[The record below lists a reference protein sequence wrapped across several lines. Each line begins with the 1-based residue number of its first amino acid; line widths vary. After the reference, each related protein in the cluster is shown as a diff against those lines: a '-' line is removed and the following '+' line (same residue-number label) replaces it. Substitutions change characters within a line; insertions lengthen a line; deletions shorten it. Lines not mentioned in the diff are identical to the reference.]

1 MIKKL
6 ISILMAIVILLSM
19 VMSFSGCSTQQNNL
33 LTLGQWLGM
42 VNNSFGMESY
52 SQEEPYI
59 KNVSKE
65 NEYFNTIQIAAEW
78 DVIDRESTIDPNS
91 ALTWKDALV
100 TLVNVGNFTKA
111 NATEDEKIDYAIN
124 NFDSRIRKYW
134 MNRQIDVASA
144 TQLLVIA
151 QEKWAN
157 KTYKEPI
164 SKVEYS
170 ENVVDFSD
178 VKQSDYTVSES
189 GNILVGNDIAGNLE
203 VGKVVVLP
211 SSENNATPSAY
222 KIKEIKTN
230 GEYVEVVPDTA
241 LELGDVVDELY
252 IEDTFTPDLTQAA
265 FYDGNGNLLSG
276 DPSANVVSQSYS
288 SVSDPMISTLS
299 YSPNGTVETIPL
311 ASKTTTFEFKV
322 DGCKV
327 EVAMKSDGLS
337 AKIEM
342 PMSKKDKSWVGYY
355 EAEISNFEV
364 TNKIDYSWFTLHS
377 AEVKVDYTT
386 KNTIGVKK
394 EFVDEKA
401 VYAPKWSNGN
411 GQFLSNLKRSVW
423 KNSDAKGAK
432 TIKIGSIKVASVG
445 VASFSVDVYAKLKV
459 DGTIEI
465 SCSETGCKGIEYKNG
480 NCRVINTSDKDTDV
494 KFKCKAEGTVSV
506 APTVNAFGFAIIGLE
521 AEVGLGAE
529 ASLTLHLA
537 DAGNHLL
544 QEMSTSDL
552 PPEAVD
558 SMEVEGLSAEAE
570 EIRKYAEK
578 QGGTFECET
587 STVALHLDRCFDINI
602 YFILKVGIPEGTLAG
617 KLLKS
622 TNIKDEWEI
631 FGSKNAKICNLHVEN
646 GDWAKAFR
654 NIGFF
659 TDKNQC
665 TLKYTPFDNTKEE
678 EKETATENSN
688 NSNVTV
694 GEVLVIS
701 DMKMVLEVG
710 TTKIISVVQLPKEYE
725 LKDVVCSSSD
735 KKVATIDK
743 NGVIKGISEG
753 STTIIVQTSDGKY
766 SCACSITIVS
776 EGLGEFT
783 PLKFQSVYNDN
794 GMVYAA

>member
-1 MIKKL
+1 MKKK
-6 ISILMAIVILLSM
+6 IIAIVLVIVTLLSM
-19 VMSFSGCSTQQNNL
+19 VMSFSGCSTQQNNS

-52 SQEEPYI
+52 LQEEPYI
-59 KNVSKE
+59 KSVSKE
-65 NEYFNTIQIAAEW
+65 NEYFNTIQIAGEW
-78 DVIDRESTIDPNS
+78 DVIDRGATINPNS
-91 ALTWKDALV
+91 ALTWKEALV
-100 TLVNVGNFTKA
+100 TLVNAGNFTSA
-111 NATEDEKIDYAIN
+111 NATEDEKIDYAIS
-124 NFDSRIRKYW
+124 NFDSSIRKYW

-144 TQLLVIA
+144 TQLLVVA

-157 KTYKEPI
+157 KTYKESI

-178 VKQSDYTVSES
+178 VKQSDYTVSEN
-189 GNILVGNDIAGNLE
+189 GNVLVSNDVAGDLE

-211 SSENNATPSAY
+211 SSGNNATPNAY
-222 KIKEIKTN
+222 KIKEINTN
-230 GEYVEVVPDTA
+230 EGYVEVVPDKD
-241 LELGDVVDELY
+241 LELGDFVDELY

-265 FYDGNGNLLSG
+265 FYDGNGNLMSG
-276 DPSANVVSQSYS
+276 GSTANVVPQSYS
-288 SVSDPMISTLS
+288 SSSDPIISTLA
-299 YSPNGTVETIPL
+299 YSSTGNAVPL
-311 ASKTTTFEFKV
+311 ANKTTFNFEV

-342 PMSKKDKSWVGYY
+342 PMSEKDKSWVGYY

-377 AEVKVDYTT
+377 AEVKVDYIT

-394 EFVDEKA
+394 KYVDEKA

-411 GQFLSNLKRSVW
+411 GQFLTNLKNAVW
-423 KNSDAKGAK
+423 KNNDSKGAK
-432 TIKIGSIKVASVG
+432 TIKIGSIKVASIG
-445 VASFSVDVYAKLKV
+445 IASFSVDVYAKLKV
-459 DGTIEI
+459 DGTLEI
-465 SCSETGCKGIEYKNG
+465 SCSEIGCKGIEYKSG

-506 APTVNAFGFAIIGLE
+506 APTVNAFGFAIIGLKVE
-521 AEVGLGAE
+521 TGLGAE
-529 ASLTLHLA
+529 VSLTLHLA

-544 QEMSTSDL
+544 QEIETSDL
-552 PPEAVD
+552 PPEVVE
-558 SMEVEGLSAEAE
+558 SMQVQGLSADAE
-570 EIRKYAEK
+570 EIRKYAEE
-578 QGGTFECET
+578 QGGTFEWET
-587 STVALHLDRCFDINI
+587 STVDLHLDRCFDINI
-602 YFILKVGIPEGTLAG
+602 YFILRVGLEEETLAG
-617 KLLKS
+617 KLLKG
-622 TNIKDEWEI
+622 TKIKVEWEV

-646 GDWAKAFR
+646 GDWAKAFS

-665 TLKYTPFDNTKEE
+665 TLKYVPFDNVKEE
-678 EKETATENSN
+678 EKETENDN
-688 NSNVTV
+688 NNNLSVTV

-701 DMKMVLEVG
+701 DMKLVLEVG
-710 TTKIISVVQLPKEYE
+710 YTKIISVVQVPKGYE

-735 KKVATIDK
+735 EKVATINK
-743 NGVIKGISEG
+743 NGVIRGVGEG

-766 SCACSITIVS
+766 SCACSITVVS
-776 EGLGEFT
+776 EGSGDFT
-783 PLKFQSVYNDN
+783 PLNFKSVCNDG

>member
-6 ISILMAIVILLSM
+6 ISILMVIVTLLSM
-19 VMSFSGCSTQQNNL
+19 VMSFSSCSTQQNNS

-211 SSENNATPSAY
+211 SSENNATPNAY

-230 GEYVEVVPDTA
+230 GEYVEVVPDTD

-276 DPSANVVSQSYS
+276 DPSANIAPQSYS
-288 SVSDPMISTLS
+288 SVSDPMISTLA
-299 YSPNGTVETIPL
+299 YSSNETVKTIPL
-311 ASKTTTFEFKV
+311 ASKTTFSFEV

-342 PMSKKDKSWVGYY
+342 PMSEKDKSWIGYY

-394 EFVDEKA
+394 KFVDEKA

-411 GQFLSNLKRSVW
+411 GHFLSNLKNAVW
-423 KNSDAKGAK
+423 KNNDGKGAK

-445 VASFSVDVYAKLKV
+445 VASFSVDVYAKCKV

-506 APTVNAFGFAIIGLE
+506 APTVNAFGFAIIGLK

-552 PPEAVD
+552 PPEVVD

-570 EIRKYAEK
+570 EIRKYAEE

-587 STVALHLDRCFDINI
+587 STVDLHLDRCFDINI
-602 YFILKVGIPEGTLAG
+602 YFILKVGIEEETLAG
-617 KLLKS
+617 KLLKG
-622 TNIKDEWEI
+622 TKIKVEWEI

-646 GDWAKAFR
+646 GDWATAFS

-659 TDKNQC
+659 TNKDQC
-665 TLKYTPFDNTKEE
+665 TLKYVPFDDAKED
-678 EKETATENSN
+678 EKKTETEDNN
-688 NSNVTV
+688 NSEVTV
-694 GEVLVIS
+694 GEVLVIT
-701 DMKMVLEVG
+701 DMKVVLEVG
-710 TTKIISVVQLPKEYE
+710 STKIISVVQIPKGYE

-735 KKVATIDK
+735 KSVATIDK
-743 NGVIKGISEG
+743 NGVIKGVGEG

-766 SCACSITIVS
+766 SCACSITIES
-776 EGLGEFT
+776 EGSGEFT
-783 PLKFQSVYNDN
+783 PLNFQSVYNNN

>member
-1 MIKKL
+1 MKKK
-6 ISILMAIVILLSM
+6 IIAIVLVIVTLLSM
-19 VMSFSGCSTQQNNL
+19 VMSFSGCSTQQNNS

-59 KNVSKE
+59 KSVSKE

-78 DVIDRESTIDPNS
+78 DVIDKESTIDPNS
-91 ALTWKDALV
+91 ALNWKEAIV
-100 TLVNVGNFTKA
+100 TLVNVGNFTSA
-111 NATEDEKIDYAIN
+111 NATDDEKIDYAIN

-144 TQLLVIA
+144 TQLLVVA

-157 KTYKEPI
+157 KTYKESI

-178 VKQSDYTVSES
+178 AKQSDYTISES
-189 GNILVGNDIAGNLE
+189 GNVLVRSDMLENIE

-211 SSENNATPSAY
+211 SSENNATPNAY

-230 GEYVEVVPDTA
+230 EDYVEIVPDND
-241 LELGDVVDELY
+241 LELGDFVDELY
-252 IEDTFTPDLTQAA
+252 IEDTVTPDLTKAA
-265 FYDGNGNLLSG
+265 FYDGNGNLMSG
-276 DPSANVVSQSYS
+276 GSVSNVTPQSYS
-288 SVSDPMISTLS
+288 SISEPIISTLA
-299 YSPNGTVETIPL
+299 YSPIGNAKAIPL
-311 ASKTTTFEFKV
+311 TSKTTFSFEV

-342 PMSKKDKSWVGYY
+342 PMSEKDKSWVGYY
-355 EAEISNFEV
+355 ETEISNFQI

-394 EFVDEKA
+394 KFVEEKA

-411 GQFLSNLKRSVW
+411 GQFLTNLKNSVW
-423 KNSDAKGAK
+423 KNDKSKGAK
-432 TIKIGSIKVASVG
+432 TIKIGSIKVASIG
-445 VASFSVDVYAKLKV
+445 VASFSVDVFAKLKV
-459 DGTIEI
+459 DGTLEI

-480 NCRVINTSDKDTDV
+480 SCRVINTSDKDTDV

-506 APTVNAFGFAIIGLE
+506 APTVNAFGFAIIGLKVE
-521 AEVGLGAE
+521 TGLGAE
-529 ASLTLHLA
+529 VSLTLHLA

-544 QEMSTSDL
+544 QEIETSDL
-552 PPEAVD
+552 PPEVVE
-558 SMEVEGLSAEAE
+558 SMQVTGLSADAE
-570 EIRKYAEK
+570 EIQKYAEE

-587 STVALHLDRCFDINI
+587 STVDLHLDRCFDVNI
-602 YFILKVGIPEGTLAG
+602 YFILKVGLEEETLAG
-617 KLLKS
+617 KLLKG
-622 TNIKDEWEI
+622 TKITVEWEI

-646 GDWAKAFR
+646 GDWPKAFS

-665 TLKYTPFDNTKEE
+665 TLKYVPFNNAKEE
-678 EKETATENSN
+678 EKETESNSN
-688 NSNVTV
+688 SEITV

-701 DMKMVLEVG
+701 DMKLILEIG
-710 TTKIISVVQLPKEYE
+710 STKIISVVQVPKGYE

-735 KKVATIDK
+735 KSVATIDK
-743 NGVIKGISEG
+743 NGVIKGVSEG

-766 SCACSITIVS
+766 SCACSVTIAS
-776 EGLGEFT
+776 EGSGEFT
-783 PLKFQSVYNDN
+783 PLNFKSIYNGDW
-794 GMVYAA
+794 MVYAA

>member
-6 ISILMAIVILLSM
+6 ISILMVIVTLLSM
-19 VMSFSGCSTQQNNL
+19 VMSFSGCSTQQNNS

-42 VNNSFGMESY
+42 LNNSFGMESY
-52 SQEEPYI
+52 LQEEPYI
-59 KNVSKE
+59 KSVSKE

-78 DVIDRESTIDPNS
+78 DVIDREATINPNS
-91 ALTWKDALV
+91 ALTWKEALV
-100 TLVNVGNFTKA
+100 TLVNVGNFTSA
-111 NATEDEKIDYAIN
+111 NATEDEKIDYAIS
-124 NFDSRIRKYW
+124 NFDSSIRKYW

-144 TQLLVIA
+144 TQLLVVA

-157 KTYKEPI
+157 KTYKESI

-178 VKQSDYTVSES
+178 VKQSDYTVSEN
-189 GNILVGNDIAGNLE
+189 GNVLVSNDVAGDLE

-211 SSENNATPSAY
+211 SSDNNATPNAY
-222 KIKEIKTN
+222 KIKEINTN
-230 GEYVEVVPDTA
+230 EGYVEVVPDKD
-241 LELGDVVDELY
+241 LELGDFVDELY

-265 FYDGNGNLLSG
+265 FYDGNGNLMSSG
-276 DPSANVVSQSYS
+276 STANVVPQSYS
-288 SVSDPMISTLS
+288 SNSEPTISTLA
-299 YSPNGTVETIPL
+299 YSSTGNANVVPL
-311 ASKTTTFEFKV
+311 ANKTTFSFEV

-342 PMSKKDKSWVGYY
+342 PMSEKDKSWVGYY

-394 EFVDEKA
+394 KYVDEKA

-411 GQFLSNLKRSVW
+411 GQFLTNLKNAVW
-423 KNSDAKGAK
+423 KNNDSKGAK
-432 TIKIGSIKVASVG
+432 TIKIGSIKVASIG
-445 VASFSVDVYAKLKV
+445 IASFSVDVYAKLKV

-480 NCRVINTSDKDTDV
+480 SCRVINTSDKDTDV
-494 KFKCKAEGTVSV
+494 KFKCKAEGTISV
-506 APTVNAFGFAIIGLE
+506 APTVNAFGFAIIGLKVE
-521 AEVGLGAE
+521 AGLGAE
-529 ASLTLHLA
+529 VSLTLHLA

-544 QEMSTSDL
+544 QETSITDL
-552 PPEAVD
+552 PPEVVE
-558 SMEVEGLSAEAE
+558 SMQVQGLSADAE
-570 EIRKYAEK
+570 EIRKYAEE
-578 QGGTFECET
+578 QGGTFEWET
-587 STVALHLDRCFDINI
+587 STVDLHIDRCFDINI
-602 YFILKVGIPEGTLAG
+602 YFILKIGIEEETLAG
-617 KLLKS
+617 KLLKG
-622 TNIKDEWEI
+622 TKIKVEWEI
-631 FGSKNAKICNLHVEN
+631 FGSKNARICNLHVEN
-646 GDWAKAFR
+646 GDWAKAFSD
-654 NIGFF
+654 IGFF

-665 TLKYTPFDNTKEE
+665 TLKYVPFDNTKEE
-678 EKETATENSN
+678 EKETENNNNN
-688 NSNVTV
+688 NSSVTV

-701 DMKMVLEVG
+701 DMKLVLEVG
-710 TTKIISVVQLPKEYE
+710 STKIISVVQVPKGYE

-735 KKVATIDK
+735 EKVATIDK
-743 NGVIKGISEG
+743 NGVIRGVGEG

-776 EGLGEFT
+776 EGSGEFT
-783 PLKFQSVYNDN
+783 PLNFQSVYNDS